1 MSAREQRSDHEEP
14 RKKGRKTRKV
24 PLVAAMAAIPVGLTL
39 AGALVLSGV
48 NDQADPAEGTTA
60 AGVGEVGGAVSD
72 DSSTPHAA
80 AADDGFFEPPT
91 DAPAAAEPRGD
102 SGPQTTTVTASSSAE
117 DSEGSGAEE
126 DAGERGEDAST
137 GGGNGSGGGN
147 GGGNGGGGNG
157 GGGGNQAAGGPNAS
171 AVVTLVNSE
180 RAANGCDPLRVDER
194 LTAAAQEHSEDMDAR
209 NYMAHESPEGEG
221 PGERARRHG
230 YHAWGAENVAK
241 GQRTA
246 DQVMDAW
253 MNSPGHRANILNCSL
268 VAIGVGEANFAWTQ
282 KFGRE

>member
-14 RKKGRKTRKV
+14 RRKGRKARRV

-48 NDQADPAEGTTA
+48 GNEADPADGTTA
-60 AGVGEVGGAVSD
+60 AGVGEVGGAISD
-72 DSSTPHAA
+72 DSNAPDTAT
-80 AADDGFFEPPT
+80 DDDFFEPPT
-91 DAPAAAEPRGD
+91 DAPEAAEPQGD
-102 SGPQTTTVTASSSAE
+102 SGPQSTAVTGSSSAE
-117 DSEGSGAEE
+117 GSGDSGAED
-126 DAGERGEDAST
+126 DAGNRGDGGSG
-137 GGGNGSGGGN
+137 GGGNGSGA
-147 GGGNGGGGNG
+147 GNGGGGNG
-157 GGGGNQAAGGPNAS
+157 GGGGSDQAAGGPSAS

-180 RAANGCDPLRVDER
+180 RAANGCGPLRVDDR

-209 NYMAHESPEGEG
+209 NYMAHESPDGEG
-221 PGERARRHG
+221 PGDRASRHG
-230 YHAWGAENVAK
+230 YDAWGAENVAK

-253 MNSPGHRANILNCSL
+253 MNSPGHRANILNCGL

-282 KFGRE
+282 KFGWE